1 MTAPPAFATGY
12 KVMFTIRSFW
22 RVVSVRGFLIST
34 VLTAAAMLFANA
46 VQADDYIGE
55 MREAARTWAM
65 HRIAVIQAA
74 AGDVQGAK
82 RTASQIGRRWDQGPT
97 KVTGVWFRCG
107 QPVYDRPPYFAPA
120 YWQCL
125 ACKKPAARGVPAQV
139 PPGLRANYLD
149 PDPRHGAVV
158 DFTDE
163 YDSHGTR
170 VTSRKYADGYVVI
183 ETPCRGSA
191 AGR

>member
-1 MTAPPAFATGY
+1 MSA
-12 KVMFTIRSFW
+12 IWSNW
-22 RVVSVRGFLIST
+22 RVVSVRGFLVSA
-34 VLTAAAMLFANA
+34 VLTTAAIASTTAA
-46 VQADDYIGE
+46 RADDYIGE

-82 RTASQIGRRWDQGPT
+82 RTASQIGRQWDQGPT

-107 QPVYDRPPYFAPA
+107 RPIYDQPPSFAPA

-125 ACKKPAARGVPAQV
+125 ACKKPAASSVPSQV
-139 PPGLRANYLD
+139 PPGLPSNYLAA
-149 PDPRHGAVV
+149 DPRHGAVV